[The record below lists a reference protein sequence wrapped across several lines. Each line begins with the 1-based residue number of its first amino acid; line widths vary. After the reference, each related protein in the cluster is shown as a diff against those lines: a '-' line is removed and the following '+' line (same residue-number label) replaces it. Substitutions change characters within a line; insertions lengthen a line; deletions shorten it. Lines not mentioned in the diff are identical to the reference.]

1 MLLIKDIRDNLVA
14 TAEQETGEV
23 DARHGD
29 RGVKF
34 TLAEGQ
40 KATLT
45 RKGTTTE
52 VIRSHG
58 NFIINRL

>member
-1 MLLIKDIRDNLVA
+1 MFEIKDVKKNLVA
-14 TAEQETGEV
+14 VGDQETGEV

-40 KATLT
+40 SARLT
-45 RKGTTTE
+45 RKGTVTE
-52 VIRSHG
+52 VIRRHG
-58 NFIINRL
+58 GFIVNHL